1 MILFAV
7 SVKNFFFKLTHR
19 NIFLLVK
26 VTRAIRPRAQKSAP
40 SICQTRLVLRPTEL
54 YFRHAIIQ
62 ILPDICRYILSNI
75 HKFNSP
81 DRLTYIRFFCIVLL
95 FFFWQIRLGREVTG
109 DSTPPLTPLSLPMPR
124 SRPILS
130 HRVYLSQVN
139 FSEVSSF
146 AIWTCFII
154 YTTKIRQISKTE
166 KKKLYRPNLS

>member
-1 MILFAV
+1 MILFAA
-7 SVKNFFFKLTHR
+7 SVKNFFSNWHIVIYF
-19 NIFLLVK
+19 FLWRW
-26 VTRAIRPRAQKSAP
+26 RAFRPRAQKSAP
-40 SICQTRLVLRPTEL
+40 SLCQTRLVLRPTEL

-81 DRLTYIRFFCIVLL
+81 DRLTYIRFFFALFY

-109 DSTPPLTPLSLPMPR
+109 DSTPPLTPLSQPMPR

-154 YTTKIRQISKTE
+154 YTTKIRQISKME
-166 KKKLYRPNLS
+166 KKLYRPNLS

>member
-1 MILFAV
+1 M
-7 SVKNFFFKLTHR
+7 
-19 NIFLLVK
+19 
-26 VTRAIRPRAQKSAP
+26 TRAFRPRAQKSAP
-40 SICQTRLVLRPTEL
+40 SLCQTRLVLRPTEL

-81 DRLTYIRFFCIVLL
+81 DRLTYIFAL
-95 FFFWQIRLGREVTG
+95 FYSFFWQIRLGREVTG
-109 DSTPPLTPLSLPMPR
+109 DSTPPLTPLSQPMPR

-154 YTTKIRQISKTE
+154 YTTKIRQISKTK